1 LENHVVERASVLAFN
16 LFASIARAR
25 KKLAVQRA
33 CVRARFC
40 IANENAYTH
49 KNTLLIFEF
58 SKAASKKKKYA
69 NPKYFKKA

>member
-33 CVRARFC
+33 CGAV
-40 IANENAYTH
+40 
-49 KNTLLIFEF
+49 LLYRERERSHTQKHTFDF
-58 SKAASKKKKYA
+58 LNFQRRQQKKKYA